1 MYKRQFLV
9 ILFISLLFYFDFFT
23 LFWLI
28 LYDFLQYDIGVQI
41 QGNEFRIR
49 VSDISTNRN
58 KDIIFNCLKSAG
70 LFEDF
75 NKTTNKII
83 RNNPTSMK
91 GNKDTNYKYC
101 KFITDKYIAVY

>member
-1 MYKRQFLV
+1 MNNKKEEL
-9 ILFISLLFYFDFFT
+9 
-23 LFWLI
+23 
-28 LYDFLQYDIGVQI
+28 YDIGVQI
-41 QGNEFRIR
+41 QGNEFRVR